1 MENGA
6 ISILMYVDLLLVLFF
21 YLYLRK
27 RKERISYTLGMT
39 SSMAVGGLIALLT
52 GILLILQFPFHF
64 TYITMFSA
72 FSGGIVGAF
81 YGRLVDEGL
90 FVLGLTNGIMIGLMA
105 PMIGTVI
112 EMPVPF
118 LVVLQAFLI
127 GCVLIIFL
135 SLKRA

>member
-1 MENGA
+1 MANGA
-6 ISILMYVDLLLVLFF
+6 ISILIYVDLLLVSFF

-27 RKERISYTLGMT
+27 RKEQISYTLGMT
-39 SSMAVGGLIALLT
+39 SSMAVGGLTALLT
-52 GILLILQFPFHF
+52 GILLIMQFPFHF

-72 FSGGIVGAF
+72 LIGGIVGAF
-81 YGRLVDEGL
+81 YGRLVDKGL
-90 FVLGLTNGIMIGLMA
+90 FLLGLTNGFMTGLMA

-112 EMPVPF
+112 EMPIPF
-118 LVVLQAFLI
+118 LAILHAFLI

>member
-1 MENGA
+1 MANGV
-6 ISILMYVDLLLVLFF
+6 ISILIYIDLLLVSFF

-27 RKERISYTLGMT
+27 RKEQISYTLGMT
-39 SSMAVGGLIALLT
+39 SSMAVGGLTALLT
-52 GILLILQFPFHF
+52 GILLIMQFPFHF

-72 FSGGIVGAF
+72 LIGGFVGAF
-81 YGRLVDEGL
+81 YGRLVDRGL

-118 LVVLQAFLI
+118 IGVLHVFFI
-127 GCVLIIFL
+127 GCILTIFWT
-135 SLKRA
+135 LKRT